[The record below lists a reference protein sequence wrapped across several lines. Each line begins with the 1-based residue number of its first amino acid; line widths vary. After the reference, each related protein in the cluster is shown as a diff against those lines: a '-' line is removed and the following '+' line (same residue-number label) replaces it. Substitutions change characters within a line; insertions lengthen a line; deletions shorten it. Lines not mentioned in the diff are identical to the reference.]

1 MPQFVSIGDTVSIAA
16 IRNYLFAKKIDK
28 GDSLVLNPADYD
40 HIINEIK
47 DSHTPVDIPVNVFGV
62 LLIKDSGGD
71 VPLGKVQIVEDD
83 KM

>member
-1 MPQFVSIGDTVSIAA
+1 
-16 IRNYLFAKKIDK
+16 
-28 GDSLVLNPADYD
+28 VLNPADYD